1 MMSPEVRSVSKND
14 IEKVLFRDIVR
25 GCSFKSVKE
34 SLLRLYPEHKKNIN
48 GYKDV
53 FETLRLMRPRY
64 GKEGMVIGIRRVG
77 RGKNAYFAVSGIC
90 VEEDIQQLYALEYTP
105 WSKWLGYEVSQNIL
119 KKMPKDEIVAHC
131 LWEMT
136 FAGFTQKKIWRKISA
151 LKKLVQDIKDGKVK
165 TLPHEEAMALFED
178 KVKGKRK

>member
-1 MMSPEVRSVSKND
+1 MSAEKKRPVSKND

-34 SLLRLYPEHKKNIN
+34 SVLRLYPGQKKNIN

-53 FETLRLMRPRY
+53 FKTLRLMRSRND
-64 GKEGMVIGIRRVG
+64 KAGMAIDIRKVG
-77 RGKNAYFAVSGIC
+77 RGKNAYFDVSGRC

-105 WSKWLGYEVSQNIL
+105 WSKWLGYEVPQNIL

-151 LKKLVQDIKDGKVK
+151 LKKQSQDIKEGKVK
-165 TLPHEEAMALFED
+165 TIPFEEVRAGITART
-178 KVKGKRK
+178 KVNNK